1 VYLLG
6 AEIVLI
12 SEKAAAND
20 LRTVEQFQ
28 SRRVT
33 RFAADGI
40 ASLELPLQSQNT
52 VLARCDLRNLSIS
65 LE

>member
-12 SEKAAAND
+12 CEKAAAND
-20 LRTVEQFQ
+20 LGTVEQLQ

-40 ASLELPLQSQNT
+40 PSLELPLQSQNA
-52 VLARCDLRNLSIS
+52 VLAR
-65 LE
+65 